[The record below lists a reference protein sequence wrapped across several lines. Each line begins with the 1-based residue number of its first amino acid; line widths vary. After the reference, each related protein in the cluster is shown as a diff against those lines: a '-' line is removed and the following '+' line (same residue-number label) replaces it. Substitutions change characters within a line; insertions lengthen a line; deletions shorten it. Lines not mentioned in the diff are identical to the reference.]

1 MFKTKI
7 REREGKCFP
16 FLFFFQ
22 KTSGEKKRAV
32 SWPFLKALQATANAC
47 SSVFQNMLF
56 FWRLQDAEETGPCLG
71 LFHKHIMHSSS
82 CLHWEPFPFFSS
94 RIAADLLCSPCPA
107 PTLSPLPSE
116 GIGQHA
122 ALRSSTQ
129 QSGSTREKLIFH
141 HQVLLLFQQ
150 LQLNH
155 LPITTL
161 PVWQHPPIGAFSKIL
176 LSRLMYHKD
185 KRHSLTLTSRLRTSP
200 TELKLQTTFCKES
213 CLGSRPP
220 HLQLSCSIAP
230 HHHTEFVQP
239 QLQAAS
245 SWLGSGNRWPSSDVL
260 CRRGC

>member
-116 GIGQHA
+116 GTGQHA
-122 ALRSSTQ
+122 ALCSSTQ
-129 QSGSTREKLIFH
+129 QHKGKAHF
-141 HQVLLLFQQ
+141 
-150 LQLNH
+150 
-155 LPITTL
+155 
-161 PVWQHPPIGAFSKIL
+161 PPPSAASFPAAPAQPSP
-176 LSRLMYHKD
+176 YH
-185 KRHSLTLTSRLRTSP
+185 RNP
-200 TELKLQTTFCKES
+200 
-213 CLGSRPP
+213 CL
-220 HLQLSCSIAP
+220 
-230 HHHTEFVQP
+230 
-239 QLQAAS
+239 AAS
-245 SWLGSGNRWPSSDVL
+245 SHRSFLQNPPFQAHVSQGQKTFIDFDFQAQNLTHRTRAADHLLQRKLPWFQAPTPPAELFSCSPSPHRIYPASAA
-260 CRRGC
+260 GCLLLAGKWQ